1 MVLIGAVIVKG
12 IKFVS
17 ASPDGQAAI
26 KKEIIMLVIGGG
38 LLFLVTAILQLVIDL
53 VSDAGLN

>member
-1 MVLIGAVIVKG
+1 MILIGAVIVKG

-17 ASPDGQAAI
+17 ASPDGQASI